1 MSEAASIWLAKR
13 SVTPL
18 GTIRAAIPQGAGA
31 EMSTD
36 TPEDAIAAAP
46 AAVAEPAAVGTITAA
61 PAAVAEP
68 AAAGTI
74 TVAPIRTLP
83 ADPPMNRR
91 DRRAR
96 ESLARRSA
104 HRKAQGAGLAA
115 SGR

>member
-18 GTIRAAIPQGAGA
+18 STIRAAIPQGAGA
-31 EMSTD
+31 EASAD
-36 TPEDAIAAAP
+36 TPEDA
-46 AAVAEPAAVGTITAA
+46 ITAA

-68 AAAGTI
+68 AAAGTV

-115 SGR
+115 SVR